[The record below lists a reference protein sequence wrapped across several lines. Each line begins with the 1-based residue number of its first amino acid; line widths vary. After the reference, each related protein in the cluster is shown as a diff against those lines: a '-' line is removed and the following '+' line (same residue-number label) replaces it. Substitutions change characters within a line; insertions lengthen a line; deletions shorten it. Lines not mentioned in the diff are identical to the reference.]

1 MSKRTS
7 RRGTTSTNAERLTTK
22 ACIPQRVHRLII
34 IRSIEMSSKI
44 QLEFL
49 FEAIERNNRFSK
61 ESFQPLVDVFKTRS
75 SGLLEFI
82 KSTQF
87 NKQHAR
93 RLFSSLLPLVDFVLD
108 NEKYIPASVLT
119 EDDRKTE
126 TTTEIVPDEESSQA
140 MLFIKFTAMMLN
152 AYLDNIVIR
161 RGKEQKNK
169 STRRDEDI
177 LEEVYFLTE
186 KLHGILFELDSFG
199 PEGLQVQKSISS
211 LCEAYWDG
219 HFRGKESV
227 VPQLIPVLVLRTV
240 EDGATKAD
248 LKRLWQI
255 KDALFLLD
263 FTQDTISDLKTVIL
277 RTLSCPLYVK
287 TVEGRKM
294 IAFFFQLDAV
304 LVKDLHKSMKAQ
316 LPLAKGTT
324 LEAYGEIYFRAWKE
338 AASLNS
344 NQVEVDDCDSDDD
357 SSSNNETIQR
367 IIEDNVLQDLMNAS
381 LHVASPHMS
390 KTIRCILEPFHS
402 KKSSPEIEKLLFRM
416 YSPIIWRALSA
427 ANPMVRINATAI
439 MAQIFPLRDPDA
451 GKLHIQEVHEKTINV
466 LLNLMRDSDPK
477 VRVAGCDAAVNVL
490 GVYWDALS
498 SQHIRALVHEI
509 VAKHAKDAASSAVRA
524 QAVQGVTLLL
534 DAEASH
540 GVLRPL
546 LPFMGDLI
554 HDKVEKVR
562 LATVKL
568 LLKLKTLKGF
578 KYYHV
583 APSHH
588 ILSRLAAE
596 GEGLRNPTGPVAAAL
611 TDLLCNSYCPLGVK
625 NSEQMRRTI
634 TFLTE
639 APKAAYVFYSNL
651 SKFYDV
657 ASISKFIV
665 MLMKTLQIHVHQNCE
680 DDDTEPDILL
690 FSAMAQTVLTLW
702 TSISKDLEKSENES
716 FLEFVQAAMKGNTL
730 PDMCVYFEKLS
741 AEHAD
746 DKKIVNECHKV
757 CASLL
762 HCAGFMSPSSRDELI
777 KKLSEKIQKYCDL
790 EKHERNGM
798 NILPYIAVFCSWGL
812 QDTVAD
818 SLCKAISSAFDDEH
832 SGTSFEVKSKLSRKR
847 KPVSEAN
854 DVNGAEFSETIRRM
868 PSDVAIYIV
877 DQVLTGSHS
886 SNMLVRDAFLS
897 SEIIS
902 DKISSSLFKATASA
916 EKIMNG
922 SIISLHSDHHVKLVL
937 SACETYTRF
946 AIHKEA
952 TSDGPLKLNQQLVS
966 LLIWL
971 TDRAVPVICAK
982 RGRSSCS
989 PFKDVDLSVIGGRDS
1004 MSPVPTSPI
1013 AVPPPRRRSN
1023 MTESTNMD
1031 STFDIMEPHSSEII
1045 FDHIESS
1052 VSVYA
1057 MAVHLV
1063 RSALVLFS
1071 EWIVLGG
1078 SGSDKI
1084 AEHAKAWS
1092 KIFSCSF
1099 SNIDIPAEIFPS
1111 YCRLCT
1117 IIASYSLDFSLV
1129 EDAIQIAQEFNED
1142 ELSVALQY
1150 VRKSLMYFFPQH
1162 KDKKNAELP
1171 ASLQRV
1177 LNESV

>member
-1 MSKRTS
+1 M
-7 RRGTTSTNAERLTTK
+7 GT
-22 ACIPQRVHRLII
+22 
-34 IRSIEMSSKI
+34 KI
-44 QLEFL
+44 HLDSL
-49 FEAIERNNRFSK
+49 FEAIENNNRFSK
-61 ESFQPLVDVFKTRS
+61 ESFQPMVDVFKTRS
-75 SGLLEFI
+75 SSILEDI
-82 KSTQF
+82 RSSLF

-93 RLFSSLLPLVDFVLD
+93 RLFSNLLPLVDFVLD
-108 NEKYIPASVLT
+108 NEKYIPASVLRE
-119 EDDRKTE
+119 EDREID
-126 TTTEIVPDEESSQA
+126 TTKMEAVKPDEKSSQA

-152 AYLDNIVIR
+152 AYLDNLILR

-169 STRRDEDI
+169 STKRDEDI
-177 LEEVYFLTE
+177 LEDVYFLTE
-186 KLHGILFELDSFG
+186 KLHSILFELDSFG
-199 PEGLQVQKSISS
+199 AEGLQVQKSISS
-211 LCEAYWDG
+211 LCETYWDG
-219 HFRGKESV
+219 SFKGKESV
-227 VPQLIPVLVLRTV
+227 VPQLIPLLVLRTV

-277 RTLSCPLYVK
+277 RTLSCPLFVK
-287 TVEGRKM
+287 TAEGRKM
-294 IAFFFQLDAV
+294 ISFFFQLDES

-316 LPLAKGTT
+316 LPLAKGSIA
-324 LEAYGEIYFRAWKE
+324 EAYGEIYFRAWKE
-338 AASLNS
+338 AASSNS
-344 NQVEVDDCDSDDD
+344 NPAEVSYDDSDDD
-357 SSSNNETIQR
+357 ASSNGETIQR
-367 IIEDNVLQDLMNAS
+367 VIEDNVLQDLMHAS
-381 LHVASPHMS
+381 LHVASPHMA
-390 KTIRCILEPFHS
+390 KTLRCLLEPFHS

-427 ANPMVRINATAI
+427 TNPLVRIHASAI

-451 GKLHIQEVHEKTINV
+451 GKIHIQEVHEKTINI

-477 VRVAGCDAAVNVL
+477 VRVAGSDAAVNIL

-498 SQHIRALVHEI
+498 SQHIRSLVHEI
-509 VAKHAKDAASSAVRA
+509 VAKHAKDTTSSAVRA
-524 QAVQGVTLLL
+524 QAVNGITLLL

-554 HDKVEKVR
+554 HDNVEKVR
-562 LATVKL
+562 SATVKL
-568 LLKLKTLKGF
+568 LLKLKKLKGF

-583 APSHH
+583 VPSHH

-596 GEGLRNPTGPVAAAL
+596 GEGTRNPTGPVAAAL

-625 NSEQMRRTI
+625 NSEQMRRTL
-634 TFLTE
+634 TFLSE
-639 APKAAYVFYSNL
+639 SPKAAQVFYSNL

-665 MLMKTLQIHVHQNCE
+665 MLIKTFQIHVNQNVE
-680 DDDTEPDILL
+680 NEESDPDVFL
-690 FSAMAQTVLTLW
+690 FSSMAQTVLTLW
-702 TSISKDLEKSENES
+702 SSISKDLEKSENES
-716 FLEFVQAAMKGNTL
+716 LLEFVQAAMEGDTL
-730 PDMCVYFEKLS
+730 PDLCIYFEELS
-741 AEHAD
+741 TVHAD
-746 DKKIVNECHKV
+746 DKDFVNECHKV

-762 HCAGFMSPSSRDELI
+762 HCAGFMSPNSRDELI
-777 KKLSEKIQKYCDL
+777 KTLSEKIQKYCGLD
-790 EKHERNGM
+790 KHERNDM
-798 NILPYIAVFCSWGL
+798 NIVPYIAVFCSWGM
-812 QDTVAD
+812 QEAVAD

-832 SGTSFEVKSKLSRKR
+832 SGASFEAKSKFSRKR
-847 KPVSEAN
+847 KPVSETEE
-854 DVNGAEFSETIRRM
+854 DSSSEFSNTIRSI

-877 DQVLTGSHS
+877 NQILTGSQS

-897 SEIIS
+897 SEAIS
-902 DKISSSLFKATASA
+902 AKISSSLFKATVLAD
-916 EKIMNG
+916 KIMDG
-922 SIISLHSDHHVKLVL
+922 SIICLLSDHDVKLVL

-952 TSDGPLKLNQQLVS
+952 STEGPLKLNQQMMS
-966 LLIWL
+966 LLVWL
-971 TDRAVPVICAK
+971 TDRAVPAICAK
-982 RGRSSCS
+982 RDRSSSS

-1031 STFDIMEPHSSEII
+1031 STFDNMEPHGSEII

-1063 RSALVLFS
+1063 RSALVLLA

-1078 SGSDKI
+1078 SDCDII

-1099 SNIDIPAEIFPS
+1099 SSIDVPAEIFPS
-1111 YCRLCT
+1111 YCRLCSV
-1117 IIASYSLDFSLV
+1117 IATYSFDYSMM
-1129 EDAIQIAQEFNED
+1129 EDAIQIAQQFNQD
-1142 ELSVALQY
+1142 DLQVALQY
-1150 VRKSLMYFFPQH
+1150 VRKSLTYFFAKH
-1162 KDKKNAELP
+1162 KNKTKLELP
-1171 ASLQRV
+1171 ATLQSV
-1177 LNESV
+1177 LNEST

>member
-1 MSKRTS
+1 M
-7 RRGTTSTNAERLTTK
+7 GT
-22 ACIPQRVHRLII
+22 
-34 IRSIEMSSKI
+34 KI
-44 QLEFL
+44 QLDLL
-49 FEAIERNNRFSK
+49 FEAIESNNRFSK
-61 ESFQPLVDVFKTRS
+61 ESFQPLVDVFQTRS
-75 SGLLEFI
+75 SSLLEII

-87 NKQHAR
+87 HKQHAR
-93 RLFSSLLPLVDFVLD
+93 RLFSNLLPLVDFVLD
-108 NEKYIPASVLT
+108 NEKYIPASVLRDDDGENNQT
-119 EDDRKTE
+119 EVFE
-126 TTTEIVPDEESSQA
+126 PDEKSSKA
-140 MLFIKFTAMMLN
+140 MMFIKFTAMMLN
-152 AYLDNIVIR
+152 AYLDNLILR

-186 KLHGILFELDSFG
+186 KLHSILFELDSFG
-199 PEGLQVQKSISS
+199 SEGLQVQKYISS

-219 HFRGKESV
+219 NFKGKECV

-294 IAFFFQLDAV
+294 ISFFFQLDES
-304 LVKDLHKSMKAQ
+304 LVKDLHKSIKAQ
-316 LPLAKGTT
+316 LPLAKGSVV
-324 LEAYGEIYFRAWKE
+324 ESYGEIYFRAWKE
-338 AASLNS
+338 AASSDSNS
-344 NQVEVDDCDSDDD
+344 SEVSYDDSDDD
-357 SSSNNETIQR
+357 TSSNGETIQKV
-367 IIEDNVLQDLMNAS
+367 IEENVLQDLMHAS
-381 LHVASPHMS
+381 LHIASPHMA

-427 ANPMVRINATAI
+427 TNPMVRIHASAI

-451 GKLHIQEVHEKTINV
+451 GKLHIQEVHEKTINI

-477 VRVAGCDAAVNVL
+477 VRVAGSDAAVNIL

-498 SQHIRALVHEI
+498 SQHIRSLVHEI
-509 VAKHAKDAASSAVRA
+509 VAKHAKDTTSSAVRA
-524 QAVQGVTLLL
+524 QAVNGITLLL

-546 LPFMGDLI
+546 LPFIGDLI
-554 HDKVEKVR
+554 HDNVEKVR

-568 LLKLKTLKGF
+568 LLKLKKLKGF

-596 GEGLRNPTGPVAAAL
+596 GEGTKNPTGPVAAAL

-625 NSEQMRRTI
+625 NSEQMRRTL
-634 TFLTE
+634 TFLSE
-639 APKAAYVFYSNL
+639 APKAAQVFYSNL

-665 MLMKTLQIHVHQNCE
+665 ILIKTLQIHVSQNCE
-680 DDDTEPDILL
+680 NEETDPDIFL
-690 FSAMAQTVLTLW
+690 FSAMAQTALTLW
-702 TSISKDLEKSENES
+702 SSISKDLEKPENES
-716 FLEFVQAAMKGNTL
+716 FLDFVQASVEGNTL
-730 PDMCVYFEKLS
+730 PDLCVYFEELS
-741 AEHAD
+741 ASHPD
-746 DKKIVNECHKV
+746 DKEFVTECHKV

-762 HCAGFMSPSSRDELI
+762 QCAGFMPPNSRDKLI
-777 KKLSEKIQKYCDL
+777 LKLSEKIQKYCDI
-790 EKHERNGM
+790 EKHERNDM
-798 NILPYIAVFCSWGL
+798 NIVPYLAVFCSWGL
-812 QDTVAD
+812 QETVAD
-818 SLCKAISSAFDDEH
+818 SLCTAVSSAFDDEH
-832 SGTSFEVKSKLSRKR
+832 SRTSFEAKSKFSRKR
-847 KPVSEAN
+847 KPVSGIEEN
-854 DVNGAEFSETIRRM
+854 NGTEFSNVIRRI
-868 PSDVAIYIV
+868 PSDVAIYIIN
-877 DQVLTGSHS
+877 QVLTGNQS
-886 SNMLVRDAFLS
+886 SSMIIRDAFLS
-897 SEIIS
+897 SEAIS
-902 DKISSSLFKATASA
+902 EKISSCLFKGTVVA

-922 SIISLHSDHHVKLVL
+922 SIITLRSDHDVKLVL

-952 TSDGPLKLNQQLVS
+952 SSEGPLKLNQQLMS

-971 TDRAVPVICAK
+971 TDRAVPTICTK
-982 RGRSSCS
+982 RDRSSCS

-1031 STFDIMEPHSSEII
+1031 STFDNMELHSSEMI

-1063 RSALVLFS
+1063 RSALVLFA

-1078 SGSDKI
+1078 SGCDVI
-1084 AEHAKAWS
+1084 ADHAKAWS

-1099 SNIDIPAEIFPS
+1099 SNIDVPAEIFPS
-1111 YCRLCT
+1111 YCRLCSV
-1117 IIASYSLDFSLV
+1117 IATASLDYSMM
-1129 EDAIQIAQEFNED
+1129 EDVIQIAQKFNQSD
-1142 ELSVALQY
+1142 LTVALQH
-1150 VRKSLMYFFPQH
+1150 VRKSLTYFFAKH
-1162 KDKKNAELP
+1162 KDKTKLELP
-1171 ASLQRV
+1171 VTLQSV
-1177 LNESV
+1177 LNESA